1 MKNIRQEIYDLL
13 VYSVEPSFKEADV
26 WKLVDMIA
34 VLMHEIVPKKDPY
47 LNLRGKIETIDET
60 HKRIDKL

>member
-26 WKLVDMIA
+26 WKLVDMIMDITRE
-34 VLMHEIVPKKDPY
+34 VV
-47 LNLRGKIETIDET
+47 R
-60 HKRIDKL
+60 